1 MVPTLD
7 GEVAVNVPPETQTG
21 QQIRLRG
28 RGVKSVRGGRTGDL
42 ICTVVVETPV
52 RLTKEQREILQQ
64 LEATFVG
71 EDAAKHTPRSNSFMD
86 GVKDFWSRVT
96 S

>member
-1 MVPTLD
+1 
-7 GEVAVNVPPETQTG
+7 
-21 QQIRLRG
+21 
-28 RGVKSVRGGRTGDL
+28 
-42 ICTVVVETPV
+42 VVVETPV
-52 RLTKEQREILQQ
+52 RLTKEQRELLTQ

-71 EDAAKHTPRSNSFMD
+71 EDAAKHTPRSTTFID